1 MQFIKKLRV
10 CDMDGMSP
18 EDLINYDSLVKQ
30 ATREYHN
37 DSKRWE
43 PATDKEN
50 YQEQP
55 SLPKAYTFAIKYL
68 VNKSLK
74 KVYFNRRHSGGG
86 GGSGGGSSARSNL
99 T

>member
-1 MQFIKKLRV
+1 M
-10 CDMDGMSP
+10 CDINGISP
-18 EDLINYDSLVKQ
+18 EGLISYESLVQ
-30 ATREYHN
+30 DATREYWN
-37 DSKRWE
+37 LVDSKRWE
-43 PATDKEN
+43 PNTDKEN

-55 SLPKAYTFAIKYL
+55 LLPKAYTFAIKYL